1 MSIQAAMANRSGFAV
16 RHLSKIGVLQLVIG
30 LHFALTYCTATAP
43 FLDLKQYFGYEANM
57 PFQGRV
63 LVAMLFNG
71 ITAWHALPTLHGS
84 VGKALP
90 PEYFLYFFTT
100 TLVSVVLVLVLFR
113 DILIRGEKFKPV
125 TADVAV
131 FALLGCLYFNYVVG
145 YEFKYFLPYDMPSV
159 AMWAT
164 VLWLSYRRHI
174 LILLVAFV
182 LATVNRE
189 TVIILAPCVTA
200 IFYWRHKMALS
211 RAVLLG
217 ATMLVIWVLA
227 KLALY
232 KVFQGNPHD
241 GNGLAVMTLWKNAHL
256 ISNPAH
262 WPQILSS
269 WAFLSIPFAMH
280 WHHITDPCQRV
291 FKWVVVCML
300 GILLVTGILIETRI
314 FGELSLLV
322 VLCLAGVLNDWLLQ
336 SARLPAGVDATS

>member
-1 MSIQAAMANRSGFAV
+1 MSIQATMANRSGFAV
-16 RHLSKIGVLQLVIG
+16 SHLSKIGVLQLLIG

-63 LVAMLFNG
+63 LAALVFNG
-71 ITAWHALPTLHGS
+71 INAWHVLPTLHGS
-84 VGKALP
+84 FGKTLP
-90 PEYFLYFFTT
+90 PEYFLYFFTI
-100 TLVSVVLVLVLFR
+100 TLLSVVLVLVLFR

-125 TADVAV
+125 TADMAG

-159 AMWAT
+159 AMWAA

-174 LILLVAFV
+174 LILLLVFV
-182 LATVNRE
+182 LATMNRE
-189 TVIILAPCVTA
+189 TVIILVPCVMA
-200 IFYWRHKMALS
+200 IFYWRHKMAMAP
-211 RAVLLG
+211 AVLLG
-217 ATMLVIWVLA
+217 VVMILIWVLA

-232 KVFQGNPHD
+232 KVFQSNPHD
-241 GNGLAVMTLWKNAHL
+241 GNGLAVMTFWKNAHL

-269 WAFLSIPFAMH
+269 WAFLTIPFAVQ
-280 WHHITDPCQRV
+280 WHHIADPCQRV

-300 GILLVTGILIETRI
+300 GILLVTGIFIETRI

-322 VLCLAGVLNDWLLQ
+322 VLCLGAVLDKWVRHTAWPEAGG
-336 SARLPAGVDATS
+336 A